1 MAPVSPN
8 NNQLTLFNF
17 RLDSST
23 LSYRPVACCTA
34 AIYPPTRRA
43 PTLGDMCLPR
53 IITQSLSPR
62 KIHSLII
69 DIAILLL
76 GIASVGASVS
86 ASQLVCTPSRL
97 GFGAV
102 VVGQTSTSLVAVTN
116 TGQTSMTLSE
126 IIAGDAQFT
135 ASAASNSNLPLIV
148 PAGQSINVNV
158 SFTPASTGWTGRK
171 ITFSS
176 NGGNDILSFQVG
188 GTGVNSEAVT
198 ASPSFVTFGQVA
210 LGSKSTVPVV
220 LTNARSWNVTL
231 AGIQTMG
238 GEFSLSG
245 PTFPLTL
252 GGGHSVT
259 VNVTFAPH
267 SAGMVGSRLLVSG
280 PQALVVPLTGAGAT
294 SVQSAPPPPP
304 TSAPGKLSASISSL
318 NFTNVPVGSSQ
329 PQSIT
334 LTNSGGSILTISQ
347 AGLTGSSSFTVSGL
361 ALPVALPAGQST
373 SFAVVFAPASGG
385 NASGNLTF
393 SSNASNPSMT
403 LPLSGSA
410 VMPGQL
416 IANPAS
422 LAFGSVQSGANATL
436 TDSLTN
442 TGGTSVTI
450 SQATVTGTGFSI
462 SGLSFPMVLN
472 PGASVTFS
480 AVFAPQSALNGIG
493 GISVTSTASNPSLT
507 VPLSGTGTAQGQ
519 LTVAPTAL
527 NFGSAAV
534 GTTVTQTS
542 SLSAGGASVTVSSA
556 SLSSAEFS
564 LTGASFPMTI
574 PAGQSVPV
582 TLTFA
587 PQSSGTANA
596 ALSVATNGGS
606 TATQSLSGVGVAP
619 TQHSVSLSWADS
631 GSGVVG
637 YNVFRGNASGGP
649 YAQINSAPTT
659 TAAYSDNT
667 VVSGQTYYYVTTA
680 VNGSGV
686 ESGYSNEA
694 QGVIPTP

>member
-1 MAPVSPN
+1 MP
-8 NNQLTLFNF
+8 
-17 RLDSST
+17 
-23 LSYRPVACCTA
+23 
-34 AIYPPTRRA
+34 
-43 PTLGDMCLPR
+43 LPR
-53 IITQSLSPR
+53 IIIQSLSLR
-62 KIHSLII
+62 KIHFLTI

-76 GIASVGASVS
+76 GIASVGASAS
-86 ASQLVCTPSRL
+86 ASQLVCTPPRL

-102 VVGQTSTSLVAVTN
+102 VVGQTVTSLVAVTN

-158 SFTPASTGWTGRK
+158 SFTPASTGWTGRT

-176 NGGNDILSFQVG
+176 NAGNETLPFEVG
-188 GTGVNSEAVT
+188 GTGVNSEALT
-198 ASPSFVTFGQVA
+198 ASPSIVSFGQVA
-210 LGSKSTVPVV
+210 LGTRSTVPLV
-220 LTNARSWNVTL
+220 LTNTRSWNVTL
-231 AGIQTMG
+231 GGIQTTG
-238 GEFSLSG
+238 GEFSMSG
-245 PTFPLTL
+245 PAFPLTL
-252 GGGHSVT
+252 SAGQSVT
-259 VNVTFAPH
+259 VNVAFAPH
-267 SAGMVGSRLLVSG
+267 SAGIIGGRLFVFG
-280 PQALVVPLTGAGAT
+280 PQQLVVPITGAGAT

-304 TSAPGKLSASISSL
+304 PAPVPGTLTASVGSL
-318 NFTNVPVGSSQ
+318 NFTNVQVGNSQ
-329 PQSIT
+329 PQSVT

-347 AGLTGSSSFTVSGL
+347 AALTGSSSFTLSGL
-361 ALPVALPAGQST
+361 ALPLALAAGQST
-373 SFAVVFAPASGG
+373 TFAVGFAPVSGG

-393 SSNASNPSMT
+393 SSNASNPSMS

-416 IANPAS
+416 TATPAN
-422 LAFGSVQSGANATL
+422 LAFGSIQSGANVTL
-436 TDSLTN
+436 TDSLKN
-442 TGGTSVTI
+442 TGGASVTI
-450 SQATVTGTGFSI
+450 SQATVTGTGFNI

-587 PQSSGTANA
+587 PQSSGTSNA

-659 TAAYSDNT
+659 TPAYSDNT
-667 VVSGQTYYYVTTA
+667 VVSGQTYFYVTTA

-694 QGVIPTP
+694 QGAIPTP

>member
-1 MAPVSPN
+1 MP
-8 NNQLTLFNF
+8 
-17 RLDSST
+17 
-23 LSYRPVACCTA
+23 
-34 AIYPPTRRA
+34 
-43 PTLGDMCLPR
+43 LPR
-53 IITQSLSPR
+53 IIIQSLSLR
-62 KIHSLII
+62 KIHFLTI

-76 GIASVGASVS
+76 GIASVGASAS
-86 ASQLVCTPSRL
+86 ASQLVCTPPRL

-102 VVGQTSTSLVAVTN
+102 VVGQTVTSLVAVTN
-116 TGQTSMTLSE
+116 TGQTSVTLSE
-126 IIAGDAQFT
+126 ISAGDSQFT
-135 ASAASNSNLPLIV
+135 TSNVKLPLIV
-148 PAGQSINVNV
+148 PAGQSVNV
-158 SFTPASTGWTGRK
+158 SVSFAPASE
-171 ITFSS
+171 
-176 NGGNDILSFQVG
+176 VG
-188 GTGVNSEAVT
+188 GTGVNSEALT
-198 ASPSFVTFGQVA
+198 ASPSIVSFGQVA
-210 LGSKSTVPVV
+210 LGTRSTVPLV
-220 LTNARSWNVTL
+220 LTNTRSWNVTL
-231 AGIQTMG
+231 GGIQTTG
-238 GEFSLSG
+238 GEFSMSG
-245 PTFPLTL
+245 PAFPLTL
-252 GGGHSVT
+252 SAGQSVT
-259 VNVTFAPH
+259 VNVAFAPH
-267 SAGMVGSRLLVSG
+267 SAGIVGGRLFVFG
-280 PQALVVPLTGAGAT
+280 PQQLVVPITGAGAT

-304 TSAPGKLSASISSL
+304 PAPVPGTLTASVGSL
-318 NFTNVPVGSSQ
+318 NFTNVQVGNSQ
-329 PQSIT
+329 PQSVT

-347 AGLTGSSSFTVSGL
+347 AALTGSSSFTLSGL
-361 ALPVALPAGQST
+361 ALPLALAAGQST
-373 SFAVVFAPASGG
+373 TFAVGFAPVSGG

-393 SSNASNPSMT
+393 SSNASNPSMS

-416 IANPAS
+416 TATPAN
-422 LAFGSVQSGANATL
+422 LAFGSIQSGANVTL
-436 TDSLTN
+436 TDSLKN
-442 TGGTSVTI
+442 TGGASVTI
-450 SQATVTGTGFSI
+450 SQATVTGTGFNI

-582 TLTFA
+582 TLMFA